1 MRDELSLLEAQLTY
15 KKRLE
20 AMANELRQ
28 QRTVLQQKVS
38 MLEQKMLSEKK
49 DVDRLEGRSLA
60 AFYYH
65 AFGKKTEKLEGER
78 REYYAARVKFDAA
91 VRELKAVELDLEC
104 TEEDLQDLQDCEMR
118 YVRAMEEKRR
128 AIEVSGTTQSRDL
141 MEKEQDLNFMK
152 SQERELEEAI
162 AAGTAALRVASDVVR
177 SLKHVEGLGLFN
189 KLGGG
194 FLMDMAKQEVLDD
207 AQQNVEQL
215 QIQLQRFNKELA
227 DVKIRDNMAAGVGR
241 LLKFTDTYFDSLV
254 TVETPVE
261 RLQESGKQVDETRDL
276 LLGILRQLQSRLE
289 EVRHRQVTIQAE
301 LNDLIVSIELE

>member
-20 AMANELRQ
+20 AMATELRQ
-28 QRTVLQQKVS
+28 QRTVLQQKVA
-38 MLEQKMLSEKK
+38 MLEQKMISEKK
-49 DVDRLEGRSLA
+49 DVDRLEGKSLA

-104 TEEDLQDLQDCEMR
+104 TEEDLLDLSNCEER
-118 YVRAMEEKRR
+118 FIRAVEAKRR
-128 AIEVSGTTQSRDL
+128 AIEASGTTQSRDL
-141 MEKEQDLNFMK
+141 LEKEQDLNFMK
-152 SQERELEEAI
+152 CQERELEEAI
-162 AAGTAALRVASDVVR
+162 AAGTGALRVASDVVR

-207 AQQNVEQL
+207 AKKYVEQM

-227 DVKIRDNMAAGVGR
+227 DVKIRDNMAASVGR
-241 LLKFTDTYFDSLV
+241 LLKFTDTYFENLV
-254 TVETPVE
+254 TVETPVD
-261 RLQESGKQVDETRDL
+261 RLQESVKQVDETRDL

-289 EVRHRQVTIQAE
+289 EVRHRQVTMQTE
-301 LNDLIVSIELE
+301 LNALILSTEL

>member
-28 QRTVLQQKVS
+28 QHAVLQQKVAL
-38 MLEQKMLSEKK
+38 LEQKMILEKK

-104 TEEDLQDLQDCEMR
+104 TEEDLQDLQDCEQR
-118 YVRAMEEKRR
+118 YARAMEEKRL
-128 AIEVSGTTQSRDL
+128 AIKASGTEQSRNFL
-141 MEKEQDLNFMK
+141 EKEQNLNFMK
-152 SQERELEEAI
+152 GQERELEEAI
-162 AAGTAALRVASDVVR
+162 SAGTAALRVANDVVL
-177 SLKHVEGLGLFN
+177 SLKHVESLGLIDR
-189 KLGGG
+189 LGSS
-194 FLMDMAKQEVLDD
+194 FLTDMAKREVLDD
-207 AQQNVEQL
+207 AQKNVEQL

-227 DVKIRDNMAAGVGR
+227 DVKLRDNLAVGMGR
-241 LLKFTDTYFDSLV
+241 LLKFTDTYFENLL
-254 TVETPVE
+254 TVETPAD
-261 RLQESGKQVDETRDL
+261 RMKESVRQVDETRDL
-276 LLGILRQLQSRLE
+276 ILGMLRQLQTRLE
-289 EVRHRQVTIQAE
+289 EVRHRQMTMQEELNQLIVAAE
-301 LNDLIVSIELE
+301 L

>member
-20 AMANELRQ
+20 AMANELKQ
-28 QRTVLQQKVS
+28 QRTVLQQKVA

-49 DVDRLEGRSLA
+49 DVDRLEGKSLA

-78 REYYAARVKFDAA
+78 REYYAARVKYDAA

-104 TEEDLQDLQDCEMR
+104 TEEDLQDLQNCEER
-118 YVRAMEEKRR
+118 YIRAVEEKRR
-128 AIEVSGTTQSRDL
+128 AIESSATPQSRDL
-141 MEKEQDLNFMK
+141 VEKEQDLNFMR

-162 AAGTAALRVASDVVR
+162 AAGTAALRLASEVVR
-177 SLKHVEGLGLFN
+177 SLKHVEGLGLFDR
-189 KLGGG
+189 LGGG

-207 AQQNVEQL
+207 AQKNVEQL
-215 QIQLQRFNKELA
+215 QIQLQHFNKELA
-227 DVKIRDNMAAGVGR
+227 DVKIRDNLAANVGR
-241 LLKFTDTYFDSLV
+241 LLKFTDTYFENLV
-254 TVETPVE
+254 TVETPVD
-261 RLQESGKQVDETRDL
+261 RLKESGKQVDETRDL

-289 EVRHRQVTIQAE
+289 EVRHRQVTMQTE
-301 LNDLIVSIELE
+301 LNALILSTEL

>member
-1 MRDELSLLEAQLTY
+1 MKDELSLLEAQLTY

-20 AMANELRQ
+20 AMATELRQ
-28 QRTVLQQKVS
+28 QRTVLQQKVA
-38 MLEQKMLSEKK
+38 MLEQKMISEKK
-49 DVDRLEGRSLA
+49 DVDRLEGKSLA

-78 REYYAARVKFDAA
+78 REYYAARVKYDAA

-104 TEEDLQDLQDCEMR
+104 TEEDLLDLSNCEER
-118 YVRAMEEKRR
+118 FIRAVEAKRR
-128 AIEVSGTTQSRDL
+128 AIEASGTTQSRDL
-141 MEKEQDLNFMK
+141 LEKEQDLNFMK

-207 AQQNVEQL
+207 AQKNVEQL

-227 DVKIRDNMAAGVGR
+227 DVKIRDNMAASVGR
-241 LLKFTDTYFDSLV
+241 LLKFTDTYFENLV
-254 TVETPVE
+254 TVETPVD
-261 RLQESGKQVDETRDL
+261 RLQESVKQVDETRDL

-289 EVRHRQVTIQAE
+289 EVRHRQVTMQEE
-301 LNDLIVSIELE
+301 LNGLILSTEL

>member
-1 MRDELSLLEAQLTY
+1 MKDELSLLEAQLTY

-20 AMANELRQ
+20 AMATELRQ
-28 QRTVLQQKVS
+28 QRTVLQQKVA
-38 MLEQKMLSEKK
+38 MLEQKMISEKK
-49 DVDRLEGRSLA
+49 DVDRLEGKSLA

-78 REYYAARVKFDAA
+78 REYYAARVKYDAA

-104 TEEDLQDLQDCEMR
+104 TEEDLLDLSNCEER
-118 YVRAMEEKRR
+118 FIRAVEAKRR
-128 AIEVSGTTQSRDL
+128 AIEASGTTQSRDL
-141 MEKEQDLNFMK
+141 LEKEQNLNFMK

-162 AAGTAALRVASDVVR
+162 AAGTGALRVASDVVR

-207 AQQNVEQL
+207 AQKNVEQL

-227 DVKIRDNMAAGVGR
+227 DVKIRDNMAASVGR
-241 LLKFTDTYFDSLV
+241 LLKFTDTYFENLV
-254 TVETPVE
+254 TVETPVD
-261 RLQESGKQVDETRDL
+261 RLQESAKQVDETRDL

-289 EVRHRQVTIQAE
+289 EVRHRQVIMQEE
-301 LNDLIVSIELE
+301 LNGLILSTEL

>member
-20 AMANELRQ
+20 AMANELKA
-28 QRTVLQQKVS
+28 QRAVLQQKVA

-49 DVDRLEGRSLA
+49 DVERLEGKSLA

-104 TEEDLQDLQDCEMR
+104 TEEDLQDLSNCEER
-118 YVRAMEEKRR
+118 YIRAVEAKRR
-128 AIEVSGTTQSRDL
+128 AIEASGTPQSQAL
-141 MEKEQDLNFMK
+141 MEKEQDLNFMR

-162 AAGTAALRVASDVVR
+162 TAGTAALRLASEVVR
-177 SLKHVEGLGLFN
+177 SLKHVEGIGLFDR
-189 KLGGG
+189 LGGG

-207 AQQNVEQL
+207 AQKNVEQL
-215 QIQLQRFNKELA
+215 QVQLQRFNKELA
-227 DVKIRDNMAAGVGR
+227 DVKIRDNLTATVGR
-241 LLKFTDTYFDSLV
+241 LLKFTDTYFENLV

-261 RLQESGKQVDETRDL
+261 RLKESIRQIDETRDL
-276 LLGILRQLQSRLE
+276 LLGILRQLQTRLE
-289 EVRHRQVTIQAE
+289 EVRHRQVTIQTERNAMI
-301 LNDLIVSIELE
+301 LNIEL

>member
-28 QRTVLQQKVS
+28 QHAVLQQKVAL
-38 MLEQKMLSEKK
+38 LEQKMILEKK

-104 TEEDLQDLQDCEMR
+104 TEEDLQDLQDCEQR
-118 YVRAMEEKRR
+118 YARAMEEKRL
-128 AIEVSGTTQSRDL
+128 AIKASGTEQSRNFL
-141 MEKEQDLNFMK
+141 EKEQNLNFMK
-152 SQERELEEAI
+152 GQERELEEAI
-162 AAGTAALRVASDVVR
+162 SAGTAALRVANDVVL
-177 SLKHVEGLGLFN
+177 SLKHVESLGLIDR
-189 KLGGG
+189 LGSS
-194 FLMDMAKQEVLDD
+194 FLTDMAKREVLDD
-207 AQQNVEQL
+207 AQKNVEQL

-227 DVKIRDNMAAGVGR
+227 DVKLRDNLAVGMGR
-241 LLKFTDTYFDSLV
+241 LLKFTDTYFENLL
-254 TVETPVE
+254 TVETQAD
-261 RLQESGKQVDETRDL
+261 RMKESVRQVDETRDL
-276 LLGILRQLQSRLE
+276 ILGMLRQLQTRLE
-289 EVRHRQVTIQAE
+289 EVRHRQMTMQEELNQLIVAAE
-301 LNDLIVSIELE
+301 L

>member
-20 AMANELRQ
+20 AMANELRE
-28 QRTVLQQKVS
+28 QRTVLQQKVA

-49 DVDRLEGRSLA
+49 DVDRLESKSLA

-78 REYYAARVKFDAA
+78 REYYAARVKYDAA

-104 TEEDLQDLQDCEMR
+104 TEEDLQDLSNCEER
-118 YVRAMEEKRR
+118 FIRAVEQKRQ
-128 AIEVSGTTQSRDL
+128 AIESSGTKQSREL
-141 MEKEQDLNFMK
+141 MERQQDLNFMK

-162 AAGTAALRVASDVVR
+162 AAGTAALRIASEVVR
-177 SLKHVEGLGLFN
+177 SLKHVEGLGLFER
-189 KLGGG
+189 LGGG

-207 AQQNVEQL
+207 AQKNVEQL

-227 DVKIRDNMAAGVGR
+227 DVKIRDNMAATVGR
-241 LLKFTDTYFDSLV
+241 LLKFTDTYFENLL
-254 TVETPVE
+254 TVETPVD
-261 RLQESGKQVDETRDL
+261 RLQESARQVDETRDL

-289 EVRHRQVTIQAE
+289 EVRHRQVSIQTE
-301 LNDLIVSIELE
+301 LNALILSTEL